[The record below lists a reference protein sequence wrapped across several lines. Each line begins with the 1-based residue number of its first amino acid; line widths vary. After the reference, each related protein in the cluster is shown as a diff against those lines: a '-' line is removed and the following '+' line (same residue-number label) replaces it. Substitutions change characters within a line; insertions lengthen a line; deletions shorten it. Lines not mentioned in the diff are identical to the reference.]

1 MQILCDVCE
10 NAAATVVCCADE
22 AALCA
27 ECDVQVHGANKL
39 ARKHQRLLLECLSDK
54 LPPCDICQKKV
65 AFVFCVEDRALFCK
79 DCDKLIHSAN
89 SLTAKHQRYLATGIR
104 VALSSSCN
112 DESSRVQ
119 IEPKPPKS
127 NSTLTY
133 LKIEPQI
140 ASGASSPSWAVDE
153 FLQFSDN
160 ESPDKKEHL
169 EFSELECLT
178 DANLIGHESTEVPQ
192 LSVSLQP
199 SNLDLNK
206 ATKLY
211 TAHKR
216 PRIDETLDNDEEHFT
231 VPNLG

>member
-1 MQILCDVCE
+1 MKILCDVCE

-27 ECDVQVHGANKL
+27 DCDVQVHGANKL

-89 SLTAKHQRYLATGIR
+89 SLTAKHQRYLVTGIR

-127 NSTLTY
+127 NSPLTY
-133 LKIEPQI
+133 LKIETQST
-140 ASGASSPSWAVDE
+140 SGASSPSWAVDE

-160 ESPDKKEHL
+160 ESSDKKEHL
-169 EFSELECLT
+169 EFSELECST
-178 DANLIGHESTEVPQ
+178 DANLIGRHESTE
-192 LSVSLQP
+192 
-199 SNLDLNK
+199 SNLDLNR

-231 VPNLG
+231 VPNL